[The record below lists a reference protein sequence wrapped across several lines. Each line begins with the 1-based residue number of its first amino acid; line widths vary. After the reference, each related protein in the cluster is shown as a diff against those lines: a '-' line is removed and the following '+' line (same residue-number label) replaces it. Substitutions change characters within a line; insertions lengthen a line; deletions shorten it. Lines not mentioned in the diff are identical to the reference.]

1 MPDDLLL
8 FEFFS
13 MLPVF
18 WEWDILWRIGSIL
31 AFLMGIG
38 FEISMI
44 RGNKKRKLLALLI
57 IILIVVFCEW
67 MYQATPGFDAF
78 LFAIAE
84 VFLLFML
91 AGMALGTVIGWIW
104 RRHEKRS

>member
-1 MPDDLLL
+1 MPDDLLI

-38 FEISMI
+38 FEFSMI
-44 RGNKKRKLLALLI
+44 RGNKK
-57 IILIVVFCEW
+57 
-67 MYQATPGFDAF
+67 GS
-78 LFAIAE
+78 
-84 VFLLFML
+84 FLLC
-91 AGMALGTVIGWIW
+91 
-104 RRHEKRS
+104 